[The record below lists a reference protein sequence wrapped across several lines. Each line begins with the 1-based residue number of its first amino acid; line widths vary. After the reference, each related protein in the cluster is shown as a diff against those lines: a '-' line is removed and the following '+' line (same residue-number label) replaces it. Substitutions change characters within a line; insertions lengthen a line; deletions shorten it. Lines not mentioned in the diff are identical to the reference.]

1 MNSPNFGKRVE
12 GLMQQNADI
21 EPDNLFARREAEKEA
36 KRMRDYQDP
45 AYGKAVAAL
54 LKGDAPAPVRAR
66 VRR

>member
-1 MNSPNFGKRVE
+1 
-12 GLMQQNADI
+12 MQQNAGI

-54 LKGDAPAPVRAR
+54 LKGAAPAPVKAR